1 LEVEMYAVVMAG
13 GSGTRFWPA
22 SRRERPKQFLN
33 VTGKNPLIMEA
44 CDRLRSIAPDEHL
57 ILILGRRHGPEVRRL
72 FADRPV
78 HILLEPIGRNTAPCI
93 GLGALYA
100 RHMGCE
106 EAVAF
111 LPADHF
117 IADEEAFTTA
127 LTDAAALAESTGGLV
142 TLGIVPTRPETG
154 YGYIRRGTEYDAGLG
169 RCAYN
174 VSAFV
179 EKPDLQ
185 TARDYL
191 TSGEYYWNG
200 GIFVATPERI
210 LREMETHLP
219 AFYQGLIEIDQALE
233 HDDRD
238 IILEKIYERTEAISF
253 DYAVME
259 KTRSSVFVVPC
270 DCGWSDVG
278 SWGSLY
284 DLRGK
289 ERDDQGNLKE
299 GDVLLEGCEGS
310 FVSARGERLV
320 ACLGLRKVLVVDT
333 QDALLVADLEKTQDI
348 RKIVNRLR
356 EKGKE
361 SLL

>member
-1 LEVEMYAVVMAG
+1 MYAVIMAG

-22 SRRERPKQFLN
+22 SRAGRPKQFLN
-33 VTGKNPLIMEA
+33 VTGKGPLIVEA
-44 CDRLRSIAPDEHL
+44 CDRLGSITPDDHI
-57 ILILGRRHGPEVRRL
+57 ILILGRQHGPEVKKL
-72 FADRPV
+72 FAERSV
-78 HILLEPIGRNTAPCI
+78 HILLEPVGRNTAPCI

-100 RHMGCE
+100 RHRGCE

-117 IADEEAFTTA
+117 IRDEDSFVSALREAA
-127 LTDAAALAESTGGLV
+127 VLAEATGGLV

-154 YGYIRRGTEYDAGLG
+154 YGYIRRGKEYDAGSGLA
-169 RCAYN
+169 AYE

-185 TARDYL
+185 TARDYV
-191 TSGEYYWNG
+191 TSGEYYWNA

-210 LREMETHLP
+210 LQEMEAHLP
-219 AFYQGLIEIDQALE
+219 VFQKGLKEIEHALDGE
-233 HDDRD
+233 DYER
-238 IILEKIYERTEAISF
+238 ILEEVYRRTEGISF

-284 DLRGK
+284 DLRREEQDK
-289 ERDDQGNLKE
+289 QGNVRE
-299 GDVLLEGCEGS
+299 GDVLLEECSGS
-310 FVSARGERLV
+310 FVLARGERLV
-320 ACLGLRKVLVVDT
+320 ACLGLRNVLVVDT
-333 QDALLVADLEKTQDI
+333 PDAVLVADLERSQDI
-348 RKIVNRLR
+348 RKIVNRLGQ
-356 EKGKE
+356 KGKE

>member
-1 LEVEMYAVVMAG
+1 MYAVVMAG

-127 LTDAAALAESTGGLV
+127 
-142 TLGIVPTRPETG
+142 
-154 YGYIRRGTEYDAGLG
+154 
-169 RCAYN
+169 
-174 VSAFV
+174 
-179 EKPDLQ
+179 DLQ